1 MLRVEHTA
9 CPVAFR
15 LPAGSHGFGH
25 RLEAVYV
32 LLAVLVCF
40 GQVFSAITFAK
51 AASTQPSPRPEV
63 FLTIHTFMFWINIFA
78 VAIV

>member
-15 LPAGSHGFGH
+15 LLAGSHGFGH

-40 GQVFSAITFAK
+40 GQVFQYLCQGSQHPTVATC
-51 AASTQPSPRPEV
+51 PEV
-63 FLTIHTFMFWINIFA
+63 FLTIHTFVFWINIFA

>member
-15 LPAGSHGFGH
+15 LLAGSHGFGH

-40 GQVFSAITFAK
+40 GQVFQYLCQ
-51 AASTQPSPRPEV
+51 AASTQPSPRAQKS
-63 FLTIHTFMFWINIFA
+63 FLPFTLLCFG
-78 VAIV
+78 